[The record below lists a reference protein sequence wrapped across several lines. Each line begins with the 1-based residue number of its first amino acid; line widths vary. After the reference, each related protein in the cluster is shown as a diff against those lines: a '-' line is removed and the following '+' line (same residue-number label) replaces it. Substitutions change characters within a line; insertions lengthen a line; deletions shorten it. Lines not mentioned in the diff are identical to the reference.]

1 MMDKKIKTIKAMI
14 SKTDN
19 ADEKKALKSALRAMN
34 SRKPRPPIYEQGGS
48 DEPIIIL
55 CPACDNEI
63 DGKYT
68 PDYCPA
74 CGQALEWYKYFDR
87 ELTQ

>member
-1 MMDKKIKTIKAMI
+1 MQKKLRTIEKLIATAKAG
-14 SKTDN
+14 S
-19 ADEKKALKSALRAMN
+19 DEQRALKSAYRAMK
-34 SRKPRPPIYEQGGS
+34 RQEPRPPIYESAGP